1 MVLFYMVA
9 LQTAI
14 CLVWV
19 VWRDSSQLGLIRR
32 NLRASLFI
40 GFTSVAGSVGW
51 FTAMSLQE
59 AALVKTLGQLE
70 FVVTLLITY
79 RYFGERINARE
90 YLGILLVVVSIG
102 LLLSR

>member
-1 MVLFYMVA
+1 
-9 LQTAI
+9 
-14 CLVWV
+14 
-19 VWRDSSQLGLIRR
+19 
-32 NLRASLFI
+32 
-40 GFTSVAGSVGW
+40 
-51 FTAMSLQE
+51 MSLQE